1 MELGK
6 KVQKLRELHG
16 YTQEEIA
23 KLTGVTQASIARIE
37 SGVVADPK
45 AKGVLKLAVVLG
57 VPIEVLLDETITI
70 ENWQN
75 ELKSFRISDDG
86 KEMLEVYRV
95 LKQKQKRLLFNFAQL
110 LRHQDLTEDS
120 VAQVKKNARNAAG

>member
-16 YTQEEIA
+16 FTQEELA

-45 AKGVLKLAVVLG
+45 AKGVLKLAVILG
-57 VPIEVLLDETITI
+57 VPVEVLLDETITI
-70 ENWQN
+70 ENWQE
-75 ELKSFRISDDG
+75 ELKSFRISDEG
-86 KEMLEVYRV
+86 KELLKVYRE
-95 LKQKQKRLLFNFAQL
+95 LKQKQKRLLIDFAQL
-110 LRHQDLTEDS
+110 LRHQDINEPGIHM
-120 VAQVKKNARNAAG
+120 NRNLRSPQG